1 MPATVIAERIDWQ
14 RGITVLKERVAELRP
29 VVPYPSTPCSAPSTG
44 PASSPSGTCGSPPSM
59 SPWPR
64 RGGRFPVVVGVSGH
78 SRSMAACMVPS
89 REAHDVLGGHL
100 ACLRSFGAVPRLGVY
115 DQEGCIGQWRGRRAV
130 FTDAFNSFRG
140 VLGMGSV
147 LCARGDPE
155 ANEVAE
161 SFWATLKQRVRQPLP
176 LRQPDGGP
184 LRHHRVDPSLQRD
197 PSPLLDRWRSADRVG
212 ASLPSHH

>member
-1 MPATVIAERIDWQ
+1 
-14 RGITVLKERVAELRP
+14 
-29 VVPYPSTPCSAPSTG
+29 
-44 PASSPSGTCGSPPSM
+44 
-59 SPWPR
+59 
-64 RGGRFPVVVGVSGH
+64 
-78 SRSMAACMVPS
+78 MVPS

-130 FTDAFNSFRG
+130 LTDAFNSFWG

-155 ANEVAE
+155 ANVVAE
-161 SFWATLKQRVRQPLP
+161 SFWATLKARVRQPLP

-184 LRHHRVDPSLQRD
+184 PRHHRVDPSLQRD

-212 ASLPSHH
+212 ASLPSRGTESRITTCPVRGGKASHCSRASVTHHLTPLIAWGISVIESGEVPKSAATEGENGPRAHR